1 MTQMIKTD
9 SVDFNALI
17 KNSTVLTLNGQSKM
31 IETLTKE
38 FTEEESKWYIANL
51 YIYMNYHPTNDFPI
65 NLDTLVNLVGFAHKK
80 NAKRTLENNF
90 TKDEDYKILLL
101 PKEEQVKTNGGAGLN
116 KERVMLN
123 IDTFKNMCMLV
134 KTQKSKEI
142 RKYYV
147 KLENIYNKII
157 KEEIE
162 NKDKLLEEKETLLI
176 EQEKLINE
184 LELKPE
190 TEGFSSRI
198 PGEIYCIRD
207 KTKPGHMKIGIA
219 DKTITRV
226 DQLNVGSSTHSLEMY
241 AKFETFDRNF
251 TEKLIHHSLHPF
263 RIRNRKEWFYF
274 GNDIELAYAINTIKK
289 SLEYTKQFD
298 IKNNVHFKELTVNIN
313 VNTEL
318 IDPNVIDNIQTNEE
332 NKVKEHIEKIR
343 KTNKNNIQQS
353 SARTGNFKGACWVKD
368 KNMWK
373 SQIQNNQ
380 KNFHLGYFTDEIDAA
395 KIYNDYALYLNENEN
410 TNFLLND
417 IPGYKTVARNIP
429 EENKREITEKKTS
442 KYIGVSYDSKRKIYV
457 TSIKLAGKTY
467 NLGNNNQEVECAKL
481 YNQQALFFNN
491 TLNTKYIL
499 NDISNYVTIPKDIR
513 SELLKKKEDKKSSK
527 YIGVSLNKSNK
538 WNSYYMLNRKRINI
552 GTFNTELEACQ
563 AYNNTVIDL
572 NKNGCNYELNIVD

>member
-1 MTQMIKTD
+1 LIQKETQ
-9 SVDFNALI
+9 L
-17 KNSTVLTLNGQSKM
+17 Q
-31 IETLTKE
+31 ETT
-38 FTEEESKWYIANL
+38 
-51 YIYMNYHPTNDFPI
+51 
-65 NLDTLVNLVGFAHKK
+65 
-80 NAKRTLENNF
+80 
-90 TKDEDYKILLL
+90 
-101 PKEEQVKTNGGAGLN
+101 
-116 KERVMLN
+116 
-123 IDTFKNMCMLV
+123 
-134 KTQKSKEI
+134 
-142 RKYYV
+142 
-147 KLENIYNKII
+147 
-157 KEEIE
+157 
-162 NKDKLLEEKETLLI
+162 KLL
-176 EQEKLINE
+176 NE

-226 DQLNVGSSTHSLEMY
+226 NQLNVGSSTHSLEMY

-499 NDISNYVTIPKDIR
+499 NDISNYVTMPNDIR

>member
-134 KTQKSKEI
+134 KTEKSKEI

-226 DQLNVGSSTHSLEMY
+226 DQLNLGSSTHSLEMY

-298 IKNNVHFKELTVNIN
+298 IKNNVHFKKLTVNIN

-499 NDISNYVTIPKDIR
+499 NDISNYVTIPNDIR

-527 YIGVSLNKSNK
+527 YIGVSLNKSKK

>member
-1 MTQMIKTD
+1 MTQ
-9 SVDFNALI
+9 LI
-17 KNSTVLTLNGQSKM
+17 KPKAINFNELVKNSNTTLSLNLESKM
-31 IETLTKE
+31 INVLNTE
-38 FTEEESKWYIANL
+38 FTEEEQQWYIANL
-51 YIYMNYHPTNDFPI
+51 YIYMNYHPTNDYPI
-65 NLDTLVNLVGFAHKK
+65 NLENVFHMIGFANKG
-80 NAKRTLENNF
+80 NAMKTIKNNF
-90 TKDEDYKILLL
+90 TLDEDYKLLII
-101 PKEEQVKTNGGAGLN
+101 PREKKQNAGRS
-116 KERVMLN
+116 EHEIMLN
-123 IDTFKNMCMLV
+123 IDTFKNLCMLA
-134 KTQKSKEI
+134 KTEKGKEI

-147 KLENIYNKII
+147 KLENIYNQII
-157 KEEIE
+157 KDEIE
-162 NKDKLLEEKETLLI
+162 NKDKLLEEKEQLLI

-190 TEGFSSRI
+190 TEGFSSRV

-241 AKFETFDRNF
+241 SKFETFDRNL

-263 RIRNRKEWFYF
+263 RIKNRKEWFYF

-298 IKNNVHFKELTVNIN
+298 IKNHTHFKEITVNLN
-313 VNTEL
+313 VNMEL
-318 IDPNVIDNIQTNEE
+318 IKPNVLDNIQKNEE
-332 NKVKEHIEKIR
+332 NKVKEHVEKIR
-343 KTNKNNIQQS
+343 KTNKNSIQQS
-353 SARTGNFKGACWVKD
+353 GAQTGNFKGACWVKD

-373 SQIQNNQ
+373 SQIRNNQ

-442 KYIGVSYDSKRKIYV
+442 KYIGVSYDSKRKVYV
-457 TSIKLAGKTY
+457 AGIKLAGKTY
-467 NLGNNNQEVECAKL
+467 NLGNNQQEVECAKL

-491 TLNTKYIL
+491 TLNTKYTL
-499 NDISNYVTIPKDIR
+499 NDISNYLTIPNDIR
-513 SELLKKKEDKKSSK
+513 SELLKKKEDEKSSK
-527 YIGVSLNKSNK
+527 YIGVSFNKTNK
-538 WNSYYMLNRKRINI
+538 WNSYYMLNRKKINI
-552 GTFNTELEACQ
+552 GTFNTELEACK
-563 AYNNTVIDL
+563 AYNNTIIEL
-572 NKNGCNYELNIVD
+572 NKNGCNYKINIID